1 MNWPQLIHTDRLIL
15 RVPHERDARAIFD
28 GYAQDADVVR
38 YLPWRPHKTITDT
51 EEYLAKCQA
60 GWTAGSD
67 LTWALTIRGDDQ
79 LIGMIA
85 IRPRGYKHDFGYV
98 LARAHWGRGLMAEA
112 ARAIVDLSFTDPEVR
127 RVWAVCDIDNR
138 ASARVLEKIGFEQEG
153 VLRRWIT
160 HPNVGPEPRDALC
173 YSRVR

>member
-1 MNWPQLIHTDRLIL
+1 MNWPQLIQTDRLIL
-15 RVPHERDARAIFD
+15 RVPNHSDARAIFD
-28 GYAQDADVVR
+28 GYAQDVDVVR

-98 LARAHWGRGLMAEA
+98 LARAHWGRGLMTEA

>member
-1 MNWPQLIHTDRLIL
+1 MRGRTTWFLPGRSRLTSNS
-15 RVPHERDARAIFD
+15 
-28 GYAQDADVVR
+28 Q
-38 YLPWRPHKTITDT
+38 
-51 EEYLAKCQA
+51 
-60 GWTAGSD
+60 
-67 LTWALTIRGDDQ
+67 
-79 LIGMIA
+79 
-85 IRPRGYKHDFGYV
+85 
-98 LARAHWGRGLMAEA
+98 
-112 ARAIVDLSFTDPEVR
+112 VR